1 VKLLDIIITA
11 LDSFGP
17 TPIEKA
23 QAVHEV
29 SKSCYSNFLKD
40 QCIIISIEIDPAT
53 PFATC
58 IVTQFSRAV

>member
-1 VKLLDIIITA
+1 MKLLDIIITA

-29 SKSCYSNFLKD
+29 SKSCSNFLKD